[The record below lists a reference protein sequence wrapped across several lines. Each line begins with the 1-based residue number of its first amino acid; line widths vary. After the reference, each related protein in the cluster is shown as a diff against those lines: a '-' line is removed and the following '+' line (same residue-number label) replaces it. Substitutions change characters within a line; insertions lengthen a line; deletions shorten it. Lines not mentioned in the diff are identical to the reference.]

1 MSDENA
7 WGDTHL
13 EAEQLQEIHA
23 EVIQGEDID
32 LLNPDKDTVPGQ
44 YKTSQ
49 KEALDMQNMQHM

>member
-1 MSDENA
+1 MGSA
-7 WGDTHL
+7 HL